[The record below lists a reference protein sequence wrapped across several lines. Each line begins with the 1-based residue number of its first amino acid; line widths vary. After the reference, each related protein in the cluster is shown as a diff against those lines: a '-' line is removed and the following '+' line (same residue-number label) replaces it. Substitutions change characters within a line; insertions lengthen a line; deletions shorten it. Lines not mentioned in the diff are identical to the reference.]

1 MTHAVVVYES
11 IFGNTKAVTD
21 AVVAALAERCEDVRA
36 VEVGVAPQRL
46 DGEDLLLV
54 VGGPTHAFS
63 LSRPQT
69 RETAREQAGG
79 DSVSAGIG
87 LREWLAELEVPAGT
101 RAAAFDTRI
110 KKKFVPGSAA
120 RSAEK
125 RLRRLGV
132 TMAAPPESFWVAD
145 VSGPLL
151 EGERE
156 RARAWALTLVPGPG
170 EGGGESTP

>member
-1 MTHAVVVYES
+1 MTRAVVVYES

-21 AVVAALAERCEDVRA
+21 AVVEALATECDVEA
-36 VEVGVAPQRL
+36 LEVSDAPRRL
-46 DGEDLLLV
+46 EGKDLLLV

-69 RETAREQAGG
+69 REAAREQAGG
-79 DSVSAGIG
+79 AAVVSSGIG
-87 LREWLAELEVPAGT
+87 LREWLAGLEVPPGT
-101 RAAAFDTRI
+101 RGAAFDTRI

-132 TMAAPPESFWVAD
+132 AMVAPPESFWVAD
-145 VSGPLL
+145 VAGPLL
-151 EGERE
+151 DGERE
-156 RARAWALTLVPGPG
+156 RARAWALALL
-170 EGGGESTP
+170 ESAGGGAVRAG